1 MLSEAGFATLVPIRN
16 MRRAIRFYTS
26 TLGGKLTMRGEGD
39 MKDSWAS
46 MRVAKSHFWLIQP
59 QRREK
64 RELAYST
71 FIVKDIRRTVK
82 SLKGKGVKFH
92 RAEISGPETK
102 VEGPISF
109 DPWGAAAFF
118 NDSEGNVLMIWQE
131 Q

>member
-1 MLSEAGFATLVPIRN
+1 MLSEAGFATLVPIRD
-16 MRRAIRFYTS
+16 MGRAIKFYTR
-26 TLGGKLTMRGEGD
+26 TLGGRLMMRGEGE
-39 MKDSWAS
+39 MKDSWAFV
-46 MRVAKSHFWLIQP
+46 RIGKSDFWLIQP
-59 QRREK
+59 QKREK

-71 FIVKDIRRTVK
+71 FVVKDIRRIVK

-109 DPWGAAAFF
+109 SLWGAAAFF

-131 Q
+131 D